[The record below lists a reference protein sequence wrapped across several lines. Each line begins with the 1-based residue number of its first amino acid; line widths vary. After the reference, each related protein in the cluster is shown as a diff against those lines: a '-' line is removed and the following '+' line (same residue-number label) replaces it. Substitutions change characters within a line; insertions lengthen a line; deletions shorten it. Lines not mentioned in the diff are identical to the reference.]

1 MCHGVNKSNK
11 SERKALIADIASA
24 SFSCD
29 LHTNMRDVK
38 FVHLEKWDL
47 YVKTFHPRNKKDV
60 LCKLCDNKL
69 AGL

>member
-1 MCHGVNKSNK
+1 MCHGVNLCSNK

-29 LHTNMRDVK
+29 LHTNMRDLK
-38 FVHLEKWDL
+38 FVYLEKWDL

-60 LCKLCDNKL
+60 FV
-69 AGL
+69 